1 MNLFSIFIS
10 TTEQKILRF
19 LAYQFG
25 ESFFDKEIA
34 QKTKLSRGA
43 TNLALRNLAKKGL
56 ILKEKKGRMN
66 FYKVD
71 IYNPIIKQ
79 FKVLEK
85 IISLYSLVQNLQEFS
100 SKVILFGSSARGEDT
115 SDSDIDLFVL
125 TREEK
130 SIKKIID
137 KFKKTKIK
145 PIIKNQNN
153 WAELEKK
160 DKIFSEE
167 IKRGIILYE
176 NYE

>member
-1 MNLFSIFIS
+1 MNLSNIFIS

-43 TNLALRNLAKKGL
+43 TNLALRNLTKKGL

-85 IISLYSLVQNLQEFS
+85 IISLYPLVQKLQRFS
-100 SKVILFGSSARGEDT
+100 LKIILFGSSARGEDIP
-115 SDSDIDLFVL
+115 DSDIDLFVL
-125 TREEK
+125 TREEE
-130 SIKKIID
+130 SAKKIIGQ
-137 KFKKTKIK
+137 FKKAKIK
-145 PIIKNQNN
+145 SIIKNQNN

-160 DKIFSEE
+160 DKLFSEE

-176 NYE
+176 NHE